1 MHNPEIII
9 NKIRRRLCDT
19 PILEYP
25 KDLKTEE
32 IQKYYL
38 LSMDRLI
45 DIHDIVCTNG
55 GGGGSPENVHKICAA
70 AACKEGEEKRNGC
83 TCSANRNPEPSATR
97 RVFGAG
103 RRYKRRFFDDK
114 YKIDRSLIP
123 NLSYFDK
130 VNIIQNLLCSTQFQP
145 NYLKPK
151 SYISLMQGYLDYMA
165 LLYQVHDI
173 VCQGA
178 YGAENWK
185 RISISERKLA
195 EQKWIK
201 KNTIINYVKKK
212 GITDNP
218 ENYYNA
224 LNEAQVEKLTRYIH
238 QQGPK
243 K

>member
-1 MHNPEIII
+1 
-9 NKIRRRLCDT
+9 
-19 PILEYP
+19 
-25 KDLKTEE
+25 
-32 IQKYYL
+32 
-38 LSMDRLI
+38 MDRLI

-55 GGGGSPENVHKICAA
+55 GGGSPENLHKICAA
-70 AACKEGEEKRNGC
+70 AACKEGEKRSGC
-83 TCSANRNPEPSATR
+83 TCRAKRNPG
-97 RVFGAG
+97 GAV
-103 RRYKRRFFDDK
+103 RRYKRRFFD
-114 YKIDRSLIP
+114 YNNTIDRSLIP

-195 EQKWIK
+195 EQKWIN
-201 KNTIINYVKKK
+201 KNTKNILNGCLVRHLCGYSYFFRIFFSPVVK
-212 GITDNP
+212 
-218 ENYYNA
+218 
-224 LNEAQVEKLTRYIH
+224 
-238 QQGPK
+238 
-243 K
+243 